1 MIKDTVQLQGFPQM
15 KLPKLKG
22 TVEIKLHNPTTG
34 KTTIERGENMI
45 TNAMS
50 DIFASNYCGALD
62 YRKLL
67 PLYNKMYGGILCF
80 SKPLDVS
87 SQDAADDYFIPDSNP
102 TDGNPLTAHAGQN
115 SFSTQDD
122 DYTRGTPSNV
132 TVSDGIATMSWEWG
146 LSAGNGTISSLA
158 LTHTDVGDAGT
169 GSTSNAFKAIKP
181 VINACYYRDLNNTY
195 WGMQSSDYQTIRVIK
210 DGYAY
215 SFVATTTTNMA
226 ITKIPIAFEETGL
239 VASSPFINMDSS
251 LCETHNIDVTD
262 LGLTTGSGYIE
273 QPFYFYD
280 RNNTVWFL
288 FNTDVSRTFKYMTVN
303 LTTWATTSG
312 TVTTDSVSVG
322 SFLSNNY
329 TGCPP
334 SEILFDGTYMYLPRS
349 KPSSAS
355 ATAGNVAGVL
365 RMKLPPNQADQTTA
379 GFTSSCKG
387 FGGIFIPNGSH
398 KVLVADSLVINNGT
412 LYPTAT
418 DSYWNAYYALSAQPI
433 TIYNNKLT
441 SLTLQRNGNGG
452 WYYVGVS
459 KFYLG
464 TKYNLSSAVTKTPS
478 QSMIVT
484 YTIQEVASNE

>member
-1 MIKDTVQLQGFPQM
+1 MIKDNIQPQSLGGY

-34 KTTIERGENMI
+34 KTEIHRGENMI
-45 TNAMS
+45 TNAVS

-80 SKPLDVS
+80 SKQLNVDTE
-87 SQDAADDYFIPDSNP
+87 QGAADDYFIPDNHQ
-102 TDGNPLTAHAGQN
+102 TDGNPVTAHAGQTP
-115 SFSTQDD
+115 FSTQAD
-122 DYTRGTPSNV
+122 DYTRGIPSNV
-132 TVSDGIATMSWEWG
+132 TATDGTVTFSWEWG
-146 LSAGNGTISSLA
+146 LSGGNGTISALA

-169 GSTSNAFKAIKP
+169 GSTSQAFQALKP

-195 WGMQSSDYQTIRVIK
+195 WGMPSSDYQTIRVIK

-226 ITKIPIAFEETGL
+226 ITKIPIACEETGL
-239 VASSPFINMDSS
+239 VAGNPFINMDSS
-251 LCETHNIDVTD
+251 LCETHNIDVTY

-288 FNTDVSRTFKYMTVN
+288 FNTEVSRTFKYMTVN

-312 TVTTDSVSVG
+312 TVTTDSVNVG
-322 SFLSNNY
+322 PFLSNNY

-334 SEILFDGTYMYLPRS
+334 AEILFDGTYMYLPRS
-349 KPSSAS
+349 KANRDGTHNG
-355 ATAGNVAGVL
+355 AL
-365 RMKLPPNQADQTTA
+365 RMKLPPNQADQTTT
-379 GFTSSCKG
+379 GFTATSKCLGG
-387 FGGIFIPNGSH
+387 FFMPNASNR
-398 KVLVADSLVINNGT
+398 VLVADSLVINNGT

-464 TKYNLSSAVTKTPS
+464 TKYNLQSAVTKTPS
-478 QSMIVT
+478 QSMLVT
-484 YTIQEVASNE
+484 YTLTEVAP

>member
-1 MIKDTVQLQGFPQM
+1 MIKDTVQLQGFPKM

-80 SKPLDVS
+80 SKALDVS
-87 SQDAADDYFIPDSNP
+87 SQNAADDYFIPDSNP
-102 TDGNPLTAHAGQN
+102 TEGNPLTAHAGQN

-181 VINACYYRDLNNTY
+181 VINAHYTDKSGNE
-195 WGMQSSDYQTIRVIK
+195 DYGLPASNDTRIRFIK

-215 SFVATTTTNMA
+215 SFWATTTTNLA
-226 ITKIPIAFEETGL
+226 IKKIPIAFKETGL
-239 VASSPFINMDSS
+239 VAGSPFIDMSAS
-251 LCETHNIDVTD
+251 LIETHNIDVTD
-262 LGLTTGSGYIE
+262 LGLSGTY
-273 QPFYFYD
+273 QPYYFFD
-280 RNNTVWFL
+280 GNNTLWLL
-288 FNTDVSRTFKYMTVN
+288 FNSETSRTFKYMTVN
-303 LTTWATTSG
+303 LTTWATSSG
-312 TVTTDSVSVG
+312 TITTDSVAVG
-322 SFLSNNY
+322 RLGGGSSD
-329 TGCPP
+329 TCVPI
-334 SEILFDGTYMYLPRS
+334 EILFDGTYMYLPRS
-349 KPSSAS
+349 NPQGRN
-355 ATAGNVAGVL
+355 ATRLGL
-365 RMKLPPNQADQTTA
+365 LKMKLPPNQADQTAT
-379 GFTSSCKG
+379 GFSSTCRG
-387 FGGIFIPNGSH
+387 QGGIFIPNGSH
-398 KVLVADSLVINNGT
+398 KILAADGLVINNGT
-412 LYPTAT
+412 MYPTSS
-418 DSYWNAYYALSAQPI
+418 DSAWSSYYDVDTMPFVVSNDGLA
-433 TIYNNKLT
+433 
-441 SLTLQRNGNGG
+441 SLMLQAVGSRYY
-452 WYYVGVS
+452 YYVGVS

>member
-15 KLPKLKG
+15 KLPKFKG

-34 KTTIERGENMI
+34 KTTVERGENMI
-45 TNAMS
+45 TNAMA

-67 PLYNKMYGGILCF
+67 PLYNTMYGGILCF

-87 SQDAADDYFIPDSNP
+87 SQNAADDYFIPDGNP
-102 TDGNPLTAHAGQN
+102 TNGNPLTAHAGQN

-122 DYTRGTPSNV
+122 DYTRGVPSNV

-146 LSAGNGTISSLA
+146 LSAGNGTIASLA
-158 LTHTDVGDAGT
+158 LTHADVGDAGT
-169 GSTSNAFKAIKP
+169 GSTSNAFKALKP
-181 VINACYYRDLNNTY
+181 VINAKYNEGTH
-195 WGMQSSDYQTIRVIK
+195 GIATSDYQAIRVIK

-215 SFVATTTTNMA
+215 SFIATTTTNMA

-239 VASSPFINMDSS
+239 VAGSPFIDMDSS

-262 LGLTTGSGYIE
+262 LGLTTGSGRIE

-288 FNTDVSRTFKYMTVN
+288 FNTEVSRTFKYMTIN
-303 LTTWATTSG
+303 LNTWATTSG
-312 TVTTDSVSVG
+312 TITTDSASVG
-322 SFLSNNY
+322 SFLSDTY

-334 SEILFDGTYMYLPRS
+334 SELLFDGTYMYLPRS
-349 KPSSAS
+349 RPSTAA
-355 ATAGNVAGVL
+355 ATAGNVEGVL
-365 RMKLPPNQADQTTA
+365 RMKLPPNQADQTTT
-379 GFTSSCKG
+379 GFTSTCKG

-398 KVLVADSLVINNGT
+398 KILVADSLVINNGT
-412 LYPTAT
+412 LYPTST
-418 DSYWNAYYALSAQPI
+418 NSSWSAYYALNAQPI

-441 SLTLQRNGNGG
+441 SLTLQRSGVSG

-484 YTIQEVASNE
+484 YTIQEVAPNE